1 MEKVNAEV
9 RVVSFDA
16 LADVLDGGDVER
28 NWDAVDGKDDR
39 LKPFICLEN
48 MIIEIFL
55 FSI

>member
-9 RVVSFDA
+9 RVVSFHA

-28 NWDAVDGKDDR
+28 NWDAVDRKDDR

-48 MIIEIFL
+48 IIIEIFL